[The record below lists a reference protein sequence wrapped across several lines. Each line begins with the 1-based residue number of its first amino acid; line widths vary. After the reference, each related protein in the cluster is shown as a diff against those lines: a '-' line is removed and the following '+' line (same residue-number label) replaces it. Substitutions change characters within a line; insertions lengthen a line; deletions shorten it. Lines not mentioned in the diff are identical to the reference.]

1 MPDIALEREIG
12 RGGNGV
18 VYLGRQTYLERTVAV
33 KVINPG
39 KIGTEGGRFTERFQ
53 REAKLLAGL
62 AHPNIVACYQA
73 GLTPDGDC
81 YLAMEFVEGHS
92 LSEHIAANGPLHPEI
107 AARIALD
114 TARALDFAN
123 ARGIIHRDVKPDNIL
138 LRTESGPGADSGFP
152 FTVKLV
158 DLGLAKV
165 CDDGD
170 TARMTQTGL
179 VMGTP
184 VTMAPEQFTDPEGVD
199 FRADIYGLGCVLYQC
214 LTAVRAFP
222 QRDIMAMMMAKSAGG
237 ACGLR
242 MAWSTSRAGK
252 V

>member
-81 YLAMEFVEGHS
+81 YLAMEFVEGYS
-92 LSEHIAANGPLHPEI
+92 L
-107 AARIALD
+107 
-114 TARALDFAN
+114 
-123 ARGIIHRDVKPDNIL
+123 
-138 LRTESGPGADSGFP
+138 
-152 FTVKLV
+152 
-158 DLGLAKV
+158 
-165 CDDGD
+165 
-170 TARMTQTGL
+170 
-179 VMGTP
+179 
-184 VTMAPEQFTDPEGVD
+184 
-199 FRADIYGLGCVLYQC
+199 
-214 LTAVRAFP
+214 
-222 QRDIMAMMMAKSAGG
+222 
-237 ACGLR
+237 
-242 MAWSTSRAGK
+242 
-252 V
+252 